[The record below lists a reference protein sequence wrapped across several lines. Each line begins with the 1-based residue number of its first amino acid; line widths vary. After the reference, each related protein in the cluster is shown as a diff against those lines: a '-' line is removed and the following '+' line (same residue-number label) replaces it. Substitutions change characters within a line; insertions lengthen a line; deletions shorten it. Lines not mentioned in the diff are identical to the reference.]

1 MRSSLLQFE
10 DEPRAGYHI
19 PNHQEMYGLI
29 SLSPLTQRYLA
40 HLGEFHAKKPH
51 ENFSKL
57 YLASPLDALLNH
69 LSEAQHHA
77 FLRRH
82 QFFLPEHLSKMPLL
96 LSRQSILKILRTQ
109 YYYKFHL
116 LQENLHL
123 VGNYQQIQVDQKA
136 LPLQGSTVAL

>member
-1 MRSSLLQFE
+1 MLSSLLQFE
-10 DEPRAGYHI
+10 DEPRAGYHT
-19 PNHQEMYGLI
+19 PNHQGMYGLI

-40 HLGEFHAKKPH
+40 HLEEFHAKKPH

-69 LSEAQHHA
+69 LSVAQHHA

-82 QFFLPEHLSKMPLL
+82 QFFLPERRSKMPLL

-123 VGNYQQIQVDQKA
+123 VGNYQRTQVDKKA